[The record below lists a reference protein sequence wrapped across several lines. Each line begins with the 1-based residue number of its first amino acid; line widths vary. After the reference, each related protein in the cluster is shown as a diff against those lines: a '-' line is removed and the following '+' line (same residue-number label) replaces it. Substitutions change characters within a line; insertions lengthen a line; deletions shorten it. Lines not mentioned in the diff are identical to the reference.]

1 MTNYIKLKRAPMILW
16 TDPDR
21 GTCFETLEMED
32 GDWICPLCGTCWG
45 PEQYGGGQGLLYE
58 EWSGEVL
65 EGEPLDERDAYHES
79 TKRRAN
85 K

>member
-16 TDPDR
+16 TDPDC
-21 GTCFETLEMED
+21 GTCLEPLEMED
-32 GDWICPLCGTCWG
+32 GDWICPMCGTCWG
-45 PEQYGGGQGLLYE
+45 PDQCDGEQGMLYG
-58 EWSGEVL
+58 EWSGEEL
-65 EGEPLDERDAYHES
+65 EGEPLDEQDAFHEA